1 MAERDWLPAAKRVMC
16 LARALAIVSQDRCIP
31 SGCAYSKHQMRAI
44 VEAWRS
50 WRVFSVGWPAEQ
62 VTQPPRP
69 CLRTVWNVLTIRCTR
84 KLLKRLGAEAISDP
98 PSPTNRLGN
107 WYAKLGFFRRV
118 PLIICISERSLLP
131 VIVEARDASSFSPRF
146 RNAARS
152 VLQGIGAGP
161 DMVGRE
167 VREMGSVAIG
177 MTANRRVLGSL
188 NDLVSLARF
197 EIEDNP
203 SIDFVTLAVKLAE
216 MPCSPLKYESRNT
229 LPAL

>member
-1 MAERDWLPAAKRVMC
+1 M
-16 LARALAIVSQDRCIP
+16 Q
-31 SGCAYSKHQMRAI
+31 
-44 VEAWRS
+44 
-50 WRVFSVGWPAEQ
+50 
-62 VTQPPRP
+62 
-69 CLRTVWNVLTIRCTR
+69 TVWNVLTIRCTR
-84 KLLKRLGAEAISDP
+84 KLLKLLGAEAIIDP

-146 RNAARS
+146 RDAARS
-152 VLQGIGAGP
+152 VLQGIGAKP

-167 VREMGSVAIG
+167 AREMGSVAIG

-188 NDLVSLARF
+188 NDLASLARF

-216 MPCSPLKYESRNT
+216 TPCSPLKYESPRT
-229 LPAL
+229 VSLALLRHATS

>member
-1 MAERDWLPAAKRVMC
+1 MFF
-16 LARALAIVSQDRCIP
+16 
-31 SGCAYSKHQMRAI
+31 
-44 VEAWRS
+44 S
-50 WRVFSVGWPAEQ
+50 WSAGGAGDSSA
-62 VTQPPRP
+62 
-69 CLRTVWNVLTIRCTR
+69 TVWNVLTICCTR
-84 KLLKRLGAEAISDP
+84 KLLKRLGAEAIIDP

-146 RNAARS
+146 RDAARS

-188 NDLVSLARF
+188 NDLASLARF
-197 EIEDNP
+197 EIDDNP
-203 SIDFVTLAVKLAE
+203 SA
-216 MPCSPLKYESRNT
+216 
-229 LPAL
+229 ALRHCVVHIGRRRREARY